1 MVNVRGNTGV
11 VLKEIF
17 NFSKGYAVFLALG
30 PITTVPLYAAK
41 NHVIHAFSIY
51 LCIFFS
57 RLISKNPSEKAFFFW
72 GGQKPRLGL
81 LQIAI
86 KLIGASLAFAELVG

>member
-1 MVNVRGNTGV
+1 MSGAMPGSF
-11 VLKEIF
+11 LEIF
-17 NFSKGYAVFLALG
+17 NFSNSYAVFLALST
-30 PITTVPLYAAK
+30 IAAIPLYAAK